1 MSDVTFPIKPGRM
14 LLAYC
19 TPEGRV
25 LWAEV
30 ETDGLATMDIRP
42 FMARYVEPAIAH
54 LRHNLCAT
62 WPSTPAQEGVSNGE
76 HTAMCEWSVLN
87 ETLARERNSGVD

>member
-54 LRHNLCAT
+54 LRHNLAR
-62 WPSTPAQEGVSNGE
+62 PAVNASTGG
-76 HTAMCEWSVLN
+76 CE
-87 ETLARERNSGVD
+87 